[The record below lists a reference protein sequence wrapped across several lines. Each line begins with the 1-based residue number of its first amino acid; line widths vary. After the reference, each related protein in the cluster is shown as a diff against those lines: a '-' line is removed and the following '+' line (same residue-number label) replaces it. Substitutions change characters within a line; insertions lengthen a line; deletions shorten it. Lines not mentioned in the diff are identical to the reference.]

1 MSVEIIKVTS
11 RRELKDFVNYPN
23 VLYKGNPYYVPKL
36 FVDEIAL
43 FDRKKNA
50 SFEFCDSDCFLAYRN
65 GEIVGRVVAII
76 NPRANDEW
84 GANNVRFG
92 WIDFIDDIEVSS
104 ALLDAVVKW
113 GKERGVTHIEG
124 PLGFTDFDTEGML
137 VDGFDKLGT
146 MVTFYN
152 HPYYME
158 HMERLGYTKALDWQ
172 EFLLDVPQEMP
183 ERYSRASDLL
193 LSKYKLHLVKLSMK
207 NLKARYGQ
215 KMFDLINKTYCVLY
229 GYSFLTQKQIDQYI
243 RQYLSFLDVR
253 MCSFIVDNNDEVV
266 AFGISMPSMSRA
278 LQKCGGKL
286 LPFGWFHLLKAL
298 KFSNSNTMDL
308 LLVAV
313 RPDFQKRGIASLV
326 IYDMLP
332 YLIKKGVRFAESN
345 PELETNKAVQNM
357 WTGFNPVNH
366 KRRRIYEKD
375 I

>member
-152 HPYYME
+152 HPYYVE